1 MKARVTSM
9 IGKGG
14 LALMLLAISGMAEA
28 ACSPLSLCSC
38 TVSATSVA
46 FGNVNP
52 VSSGNVDATGDI
64 RVTCTLLLDLAGS
77 YTIDL
82 SSGSSA
88 SYNPRA
94 MKNGASTLQ
103 YNLYTS
109 AARSQVWGNGTGG
122 SVNVTNNFAALLSVD
137 QTTTVYG
144 RIPAGQ
150 NVPAGT
156 YADTIVVTV
165 TF

>member
-1 MKARVTSM
+1 M
-9 IGKGG
+9 IGKTG
-14 LALMLLAISGMAEA
+14 LALMFLTMPGMADA

-52 VSSGNVDATGDI
+52 VSPSNVDATGDI
-64 RVTCTLLLDLAGS
+64 RVTCTLLLALAGS

-88 SYNPRA
+88 SYNPRT

-103 YNLYTS
+103 YNLYTN

-122 SVNVTNNFAALLSVD
+122 SVAVTNNFSALLAVD
-137 QTTTVYG
+137 QTTPVYG

-156 YADTIVVTV
+156 YSDTIVVTV